1 VPGNPAWTRLEE
13 TMPSGSDKRWRTGLP
28 GAGPRRPRIRLGGCL
43 LWLLGLLIVL
53 VILSLL
59 FGGFQKGTRTGLG
72 RPAAPA
78 GALPAAGAGAGA
90 YQP

>member
-1 VPGNPAWTRLEE
+1 MFGWLLRERPRSRRRGRNGR
-13 TMPSGSDKRWRTGLP
+13 
-28 GAGPRRPRIRLGGCL
+28 PRRRIGCVG
-43 LWLLGLLIVL
+43 WLLMLVAVL
-53 VILSLL
+53 VLLLVLSLL

-78 GALPAAGAGAGA
+78 GALPATGAGAGAGA

>member
-1 VPGNPAWTRLEE
+1 MLVA
-13 TMPSGSDKRWRTGLP
+13 
-28 GAGPRRPRIRLGGCL
+28 
-43 LWLLGLLIVL
+43 VL
-53 VILSLL
+53 VLLLVLSLL

-78 GALPAAGAGAGA
+78 GALPRTGPGPLPVGGAAG